1 MTKTFSP
8 AVLLTGLMKVLQ
20 TSSLMS
26 KMKSLGSAAF
36 GITMSWAGFA
46 TGGAATALIG
56 GLASMMADATIDASK
71 AALEYMVYQ
80 EIAKEIPSNLYDM
93 LLSKCLYK
101 RENQTRV
108 TLGATVDE
116 VSVAARQAVA
126 QVSEQVAE
134 QGANLLG
141 SMRRFSSFFAGSGSG
156 SALFE
161 VSSGNGTRR
170 PEI

>member
-56 GLASMMADATIDASK
+56 GLAEMMADAAMDASK
-71 AALEYMVYQ
+71 MALEYMVYQ

-101 RENQTRV
+101 REPKTSI
-108 TLGATVDE
+108 TLGATAEE
-116 VSVAARQAVA
+116 VRAAAQDTLA
-126 QVSEQVAE
+126 QVTEQVTN
-134 QGANLLG
+134 QGSNLL
-141 SMRRFSSFFAGSGSG
+141 R
-156 SALFE
+156 
-161 VSSGNGTRR
+161 
-170 PEI
+170 